1 MGNSG
6 TLLGR
11 SFVRGESHSSLPE
24 RVVIILVISGV
35 LVTYDVINEFVK
47 GAFGVDSQIPTIF
60 LLILIVPLFSDL
72 VFRTISS
79 ITGRK

>member
-1 MGNSG
+1 M
-6 TLLGR
+6 
-11 SFVRGESHSSLPE
+11 PE

-47 GAFGVDSQIPTIF
+47 GAFGVDSQILTIF
-60 LLILIVPLFSDL
+60 LLVLIVPLFSDL

>member
-47 GAFGVDSQIPTIF
+47 LS
-60 LLILIVPLFSDL
+60 LIHI
-72 VFRTISS
+72 
-79 ITGRK
+79 